1 MQLFCFLQGLV
12 RGLFYRPLE
21 TEVTPINKK
30 LKPKERLFCECFVS
44 CGDAARAALR
54 AGYRGA
60 HDGEG
65 LLCQERILR
74 EIERL
79 VSLRSRIMAGMA
91 ESGYYR
97 LAFGGISDALRL
109 LYLDEPTEEQLE
121 KMDLFL
127 ISEIKKPKDGMLEI
141 KFFDRLKALEK
152 LGGSDGGNAGV
163 AGLYEAIGRGAETA
177 GDFRD

>member
-1 MQLFCFLQGLV
+1 M
-12 RGLFYRPLE
+12 
-21 TEVTPINKK
+21 TPINKK
-30 LKPKERLFCECFVS
+30 LKPKERLFCESFVS
-44 CGDAARAALR
+44 CGDAARAAQR
-54 AGYRGA
+54 AGYSDGA
-60 HDGEG
+60 HAGEG

-79 VSLRSRIMAGMA
+79 TELRKRVMAGMA
-91 ESGYYR
+91 ACGYYR

-109 LYLDEPTEEQLE
+109 LYMDEPTAQELE

-152 LGGSDGGNAGV
+152 LGAADGGNVGV
-163 AGLYEAIGRGAETA
+163 AGLYEAIGRGAETS